1 MALDLG
7 EGAKATTA
15 IGGRQETG
23 MRRPRD
29 DEYGE
34 FYRGYVGLVSEE
46 DVLTVLAG
54 QTQELRDLAAHV
66 PADRETFR
74 YGADKWS
81 IREVMGHV
89 ADAERVFGYRAFCIS
104 RGEQAS
110 LPAFDENTYVE
121 ESGYD
126 RRPLRDL
133 VELFAS
139 LRAANLAELR
149 AIGPAVWGRVG
160 TANHAQVS
168 VRALAFILAGHVRHH
183 CAILSNRYELTRAP
197 AAPPS

>member
-1 MALDLG
+1 
-7 EGAKATTA
+7 
-15 IGGRQETG
+15 

-54 QTQELRDLAAHV
+54 QTQELRDLAARV

-74 YGADKWS
+74 YGAGKWS
-81 IREVMGHV
+81 IREVIGHIG
-89 ADAERVFGYRAFCIS
+89 DAERVFGYRAFCIS

-133 VELFAS
+133 VEVFAS
-139 LRAANLAELR
+139 LRSANLAEFR
-149 AIGPAVWGRVG
+149 AIGPDVWDRAG
-160 TANHAQVS
+160 TANRAQVS

-183 CAILSNRYELTRAP
+183 GDILTSRYKVPRAP
-197 AAPPS
+197 GTAPS

>member
-1 MALDLG
+1 MS
-7 EGAKATTA
+7 
-15 IGGRQETG
+15 

-29 DEYGE
+29 DEYAE
-34 FYRGYVGLVSEE
+34 FYCGYVGLVPEA

-54 QTQELRDLAAHV
+54 QTQMLRDLVARV
-66 PADRETFR
+66 PAGRETFR
-74 YGADKWS
+74 YGPGKWS
-81 IREVMGHV
+81 IREVIGHIG
-89 ADAERVFGYRAFCIS
+89 DAERVFGYRAFCIS

-110 LPAFDENTYVE
+110 LPAFDENAYIK

-126 RRPLRDL
+126 RRPASEL

-149 AIGPAVWGRVG
+149 AIGPDVWDRIGK
-160 TANHAQVS
+160 ANRTPVS

-183 CAILSNRYELTRAP
+183 CDILRNRYELTRAP
-197 AAPPS
+197 AATPS